1 MPSPSALPPRSDWW
15 FNFIRDRVAAG
26 YLRKHCH
33 ALRLAKSSAALPT
46 DDAPVLVAMNH
57 PSWWDPL
64 IAFVMSG
71 QLRGYA
77 HYGVIDAAMLKK
89 YAMLKRAGI
98 FGIDTQSLSGAAE
111 FLRAGQA
118 ILERPKHALWVT
130 AQGEFVDVR
139 QRPLALRSGVGHLA
153 AKMTHGWV
161 LPMAMEIG
169 FWNERT
175 PEALARFGEAIP
187 VRPNTNGRGMTA
199 VIEAAL
205 TATLDD
211 LSRDAMSRDAGRFT
225 TVIRGRV
232 GIGGVYDWW
241 RRLKATVTGKPFD
254 ASHEGTPS

>member
-1 MPSPSALPPRSDWW
+1 MPSALPPRSDWW

-33 ALRLAKSSAALPT
+33 ALRLAKGSAPLPA
-46 DDAPVLVAMNH
+46 DDAPFLVAMNH

-77 HYGVIDAAMLKK
+77 HYGVIDADMLKK

-98 FGIDTQSLSGAAE
+98 FGIDTKSLAGAAE

-118 ILERPKHALWVT
+118 ILERPRHALWVT

-153 AKMTHGWV
+153 SRMASGWV

-175 PEALARFGEAIP
+175 PEALVRFGPAIP
-187 VRPNTNGRGMTA
+187 VQPNRTA
-199 VIEAAL
+199 RQMSAEIEAAL
-205 TATLDD
+205 TATLDE

-225 TVIRGRV
+225 TIISGRV
-232 GIGGVYDWW
+232 GVGGVYDWW

-254 ASHEGTPS
+254 PSHGGPSS